1 MLSKHQLR
9 TMLKLQNDLQLK
21 SSLFSVSML
30 NDSVSRLGDSESE
43 DDNIYEDNDD
53 DSKEEEG
60 EEWKRDF

>member
-1 MLSKHQLR
+1 MW
-9 TMLKLQNDLQLK
+9 LQNDLQLK
-21 SSLFSVSML
+21 TSFFSVSML
-30 NDSVSRLGDSESE
+30 NDSVSRLGESESE